1 MSKMPVPSKANFVDL
16 LTVGSGVKGDD
27 DDKVPVAPKEGADNR
42 GSDGTCGNKCFVATA
57 VSLFLFLAFVAL
69 PAGAFLI
76 ISGRNTD
83 DLGLQIG
90 GAAVMCVPVLV
101 AVVLTIVFC
110 VRRNRRKATFTSV
123 STARV

>member
-1 MSKMPVPSKANFVDL
+1 MPVPSKTNFVDL
-16 LTVGSGVKGDD
+16 LTVGTGVKSQD
-27 DDKVPVAPKEGADNR
+27 DDKVPVAPKDGADNR
-42 GSDGTCGNKCFVATA
+42 DSDGPCGKKCFVVTA

-83 DLGLQIG
+83 DMGLQIG
-90 GAAVMCVPVLV
+90 GAIVMCVPVLV
-101 AVVLTIVFC
+101 AVILGIVCC